1 MKVVSHEELKKHNS
15 EGDVWMAIHGLV
27 YDVSKFMPDHPGGAH
42 LLQDVAGKDA
52 SGEFEDALH
61 SEQARA
67 EEAIILKGMLEGCE
81 QQVEGHRAAGW
92 TEDQGI
98 PNPEI
103 QEATKSSASQSL
115 QSVVAVVLLVST
127 IGAALAAFAFLRLRK
142 K

>member
-67 EEAIILKGMLEGCE
+67 EEAIVLKGMLEGCE

-98 PNPEI
+98 PNPES
-103 QEATKSSASQSL
+103 QEATKSSAS

-127 IGAALAAFAFLRLRK
+127 IGAALAAFAFLRSRK